1 MKLNKVILVV
11 GLTAIVG
18 LGAGTAR
25 AGDIDCSLATA
36 LACGFGTQVGSSV
49 TDSISTTLWSAN
61 LTSTAYQNGSFFT
74 YVYTLAL
81 SGQDQ
86 LSQLT
91 TSSNG
96 QNLFNTAVGNV
107 PGSNWGVMTNTAFTT
122 GGINPVDDCT
132 DTAGAG
138 CPVGATNG
146 FGFGP
151 NSFITNPS
159 NLKPGTQYTFYVQS
173 SLGPGPGTF
182 SAIDG
187 GLSNFNNALDPTAV
201 PEPRSIALLGT
212 GLLGLALLARPR
224 RKDRRAL
231 A

>member
-1 MKLNKVILVV
+1 MLVV
-11 GLTAIVG
+11 CLGVIVA

-25 AGDIDCSLATA
+25 AGDLDCATTPA
-36 LACGFGTQVGSSV
+36 LCGFGSQVGSTV
-49 TDSISTTLWSAN
+49 NDTLSTGLWSAN
-61 LTSTAYQNGSFFT
+61 LASTAYQNGSVFT

-81 SGQDQ
+81 SGADQ

-91 TSSNG
+91 TSSLG
-96 QNLFNTAVGNV
+96 HNLFSNAL
-107 PGSNWGVMTNTAFTT
+107 NWGVLTNTAFTT
-122 GGINPVDDCT
+122 AGVDDCG
-132 DTAGAG
+132 DTSGTG

-151 NSFITNPS
+151 SSFITNPS
-159 NLKPGTQYTFYVQS
+159 NLTPGTQYTFYVQS
-173 SLGPGPGTF
+173 TLGPGPGTF

-187 GLSNFNNALDPTAV
+187 GLSNFNNSLDPSPV

-224 RKDRRAL
+224 RRHRRAL